1 MAPSQSACSST
12 DLAGKMGRGIQAIRE
27 IFYSAMECGEEE
39 VRQREEKEAEDEAL
53 GLQKESRRVAGQGR
67 S

>member
-12 DLAGKMGRGIQAIRE
+12 DLAGKLGRRIQAIRE
-27 IFYSAMECGEEE
+27 ILHSTMECWEEE
-39 VRQREEKEAEDEAL
+39 GRGEMEEAEEETL